1 MALIETGRTCVIIK
15 GADAGKTA
23 VIKSV
28 VDKNFVIITGEH
40 LKERKT
46 NVKHIEPLTG
56 TAAVPAGKTIKVSE
70 RKAQTKAVPAKK
82 PAKAEKKAAPVAA
95 KKA

>member
-15 GADAGKTA
+15 GADSGKTA

-28 VDKNFVIITGEH
+28 VDKNFVIIAGEH
-40 LKERKT
+40 VKERKT

-56 TAAVPAGKTIKVSE
+56 TAAVPAGKTVKVSE
-70 RKAQTKAVPAKK
+70 KKPQTKAAAPAKK
-82 PAKAEKKAAPVAA
+82 EA
-95 KKA
+95 KKAPAKKA